1 MPQQISEWLDL
12 HVYIPLRH
20 WLEQHGKKAGVVVF
34 LCVALAGGWL
44 YYQRYQ
50 YQFTE
55 TETVL
60 QTQGGHLWATEFHN
74 SYRAP
79 VPFSMD
85 TQPELK
91 WQAQIPGGPR
101 AATVVFV
108 DGTVV
113 IAGREKVLMAFT
125 PQGDILWQVPST
137 AKPVG
142 TPALDAQ
149 GRIFISDVEG
159 HVTAFDSQGVQLWRV
174 GEPSATREAGP
185 RFHRGFRWHDLR
197 YLARCRLSHFA
208 GVLIWRKTAADV
220 FVDLPPTL
228 SADGSLVYL
237 KDVVLDAATGRYS
250 GNSDTPRGANTFHGA
265 GLTGVDG
272 RDYYR
277 NGHAVMHWQKNKSG
291 VQVDPALH
299 LGSCLLCVVQ
309 SVVSGCAAKQ
319 IDMAITSEYSDG
331 RIVWLDEQSRLVGN
345 FEFPLTNS
353 RIMAMGEKGEAYL
366 CAPTGSRIQCV
377 MAVPGVD
384 KPVWDVFIDDGS
396 RPIGGALVPGAL
408 YVSAFDALSAEGV
421 LYALSENIGAVQ
433 P

>member
-1 MPQQISEWLDL
+1 
-12 HVYIPLRH
+12 
-20 WLEQHGKKAGVVVF
+20 
-34 LCVALAGGWL
+34 VALAGGWL

-60 QTQGGHLWATEFHN
+60 QTQGGHLWATEFHD
-74 SYRAP
+74 SYGTSY

-91 WQAQIPGGPR
+91 WQAQIPGGPSGGP
-101 AATVVFV
+101 VVFV
-108 DGTVV
+108 DGTLV
-113 IAGREKVLMAFT
+113 IAGRAKVLMAFT
-125 PQGDILWQVPST
+125 PQGDVLWQVPLT
-137 AKPVG
+137 ATPVG

-149 GRIFISDVEG
+149 GRIFVADVEG
-159 HVTAFDSQGVQLWRV
+159 HITAFDSQGNQLWRV
-174 GEPSATREAGP
+174 EASATREATSGP
-185 RFHRGFRWHDLR
+185 IVGSDGMIYVTL
-197 YLARCRLSHFA
+197 LDAVSA
-208 GVLIWRKTAADV
+208 ISPEGVLTWRKTAADV

-237 KDVVLDAATGRYS
+237 KDVVLDAATGQIQEIQILPEAQILF
-250 GNSDTPRGANTFHGA
+250 TEPVFF
-265 GLTGVDG
+265 TGVDG

-277 NGHAVMHWQKNKSG
+277 NGHAVMHWQRNESG
-291 VQVDPALH
+291 IQVDPALTWE
-299 LGSCLLCVVQ
+299 
-309 SVVSGCAAKQ
+309 AASFVLFNPLYQGVLPNKLTWLYY
-319 IDMAITSEYSDG
+319 TSEYSDG
-331 RIVWLDEQSRLVGN
+331 RMVWLDEQSRLVGN
-345 FEFPLTNS
+345 FEFPITNS

-396 RPIGGALVPGAL
+396 RPIGGALVPGTL
-408 YVSAFDALSAEGV
+408 YVSSFDALSAEGV
-421 LYALSENIGAVQ
+421 LYALSENTGAVQ